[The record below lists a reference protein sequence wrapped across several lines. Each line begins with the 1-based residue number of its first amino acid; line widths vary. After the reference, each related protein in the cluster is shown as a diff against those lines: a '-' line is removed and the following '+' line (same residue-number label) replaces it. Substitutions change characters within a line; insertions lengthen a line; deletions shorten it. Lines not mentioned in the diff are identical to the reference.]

1 MQAEYYHRRIAR
13 VFIVSVFMELEPT
26 YKNIRSCNQSIIY
39 LRHDKATER
48 IKVAVRKFYWEAAL
62 EEADKD

>member
-1 MQAEYYHRRIAR
+1 MQAEYCHRRIAR
-13 VFIVSVFMELEPT
+13 VFIASVFMAVEPS
-26 YKNIRSCNQSIIY
+26 IRILDHAINQFIY

-48 IKVAVRKFYWEAAL
+48 RKVAFRKFYWEAAL

>member
-13 VFIVSVFMELEPT
+13 VFIASDLW
-26 YKNIRSCNQSIIY
+26 RWNQSIRILDDAINQFTY

-48 IKVAVRKFYWEAAL
+48 RKVAVRKFYWEAAL